1 MKLDILIPVAQ
12 MGGVENVI
20 NMVCPFCESRGWN
33 VRVVQLVWEGYK
45 WTDDKHFYPL
55 LRGRDGH
62 TLDEFV
68 ECYKNFIQENGAP
81 DITLATGWPYACY
94 IAKKASALL
103 GKKWTVI
110 SWLHNPLERYEA
122 SGYGGYAYLST
133 ADMHFA
139 ISSRIADGIRKNILD
154 SLVFDV
160 RNPVKMP
167 KFSPKLQCEKANPQK
182 RTMLFVGR
190 IAEQKRLDV
199 IISALARVRKT
210 WKLRIIGTG
219 EKSPYTDGI
228 RRLVEDAGLADD
240 IEWLGWK
247 ENPWD
252 FAKNADALVM
262 ASEFEGF
269 PLTAIEALARGI
281 PVIATPVSGISE
293 LIKPGVN
300 GYLFPQ
306 GDDGALAGILKAIS
320 EGELP
325 EIQAEECIK
334 TAQIYDEGN
343 ALGDFECKLREIAA
357 HPEFVAMK
365 KELGNTYCDDK
376 ISVIVPCYNAEKYLK
391 ECIDSLISSTL
402 PLDMLEFIFVDDAST
417 DRTCDVIR
425 EYEKK
430 FPENILLVECK
441 ESGKSGAARNIG
453 MQYASGNYISFVDA
467 DDRVD
472 SEMLRKMYEK
482 IALYECDMSSCG
494 YKIFVDG
501 NEDMSAI
508 SSTDE
513 HLFLM
518 QNTSEKKRYIVEHG
532 SRNSAWLRM

>member
-20 NMVCPFCESRGWN
+20 NMVCPFCEGRGWD

-68 ECYKNFIQENGAP
+68 ECYKNFVQENGAP

-110 SWLHNPLERYEA
+110 SWLHAPAERYEA

-139 ISSRIADGIRKNILD
+139 ISRQIADGIRKNIPD
-154 SLVFDV
+154 SVVFNV

-167 KFSPKLQCEKANPQK
+167 NYADISKIGKIHLNGKADEAEKHI
-182 RTMLFVGR
+182 MLYVGR
-190 IAEQKRLDV
+190 ISEEKRLDV
-199 IISALARVRKT
+199 IISALAQVNDT

-219 EKSPYTDGI
+219 EKSPYTDGL

-252 FAKNADALVM
+252 FAEGVNVLVM

-269 PLTAIEALARGI
+269 MLVAIEAMSRGI
-281 PVIATPVSGISE
+281 PVVSTPVGVAAE
-293 LIKPGVN
+293 LIQPGVN

-306 GDDGALAGILKAIS
+306 GDAEALTEVLQAIS
-320 EGELP
+320 KGVLP
-325 EIQAEECIK
+325 EIDPKECIK
-334 TAQIYDEGN
+334 TAQYYSVEN
-343 ALGDFECKLREIAA
+343 ALGDFEDKLRQ
-357 HPEFVAMK
+357 
-365 KELGNTYCDDK
+365 
-376 ISVIVPCYNAEKYLK
+376 IV
-391 ECIDSLISSTL
+391 T
-402 PLDMLEFIFVDDAST
+402 
-417 DRTCDVIR
+417 
-425 EYEKK
+425 
-430 FPENILLVECK
+430 
-441 ESGKSGAARNIG
+441 
-453 MQYASGNYISFVDA
+453 
-467 DDRVD
+467 
-472 SEMLRKMYEK
+472 
-482 IALYECDMSSCG
+482 
-494 YKIFVDG
+494 
-501 NEDMSAI
+501 
-508 SSTDE
+508 
-513 HLFLM
+513 
-518 QNTSEKKRYIVEHG
+518 
-532 SRNSAWLRM
+532 